1 MLLIE
6 ENIRVEIRFT
16 YLFSLTDFTQLVH
29 VLKKITIAANTVNI
43 DDTKVMFFSFTIA
56 LMQDLSWKM
65 MTQLTY
71 THMIYKYDSVKFEDL
86 TINSK
91 AVFN

>member
-56 LMQDLSWKM
+56 IALMQDLSWKM

-71 THMIYKYDSVKFEDL
+71 THMIYKYDSVNK
-86 TINSK
+86 I
-91 AVFN
+91 